1 MFVDT
6 NIIINIL
13 SEDYNPNILALV
25 EEKYKDGR
33 LFISAV
39 VLAEVIAFKDYDET
53 QVKLLTQTIKNTFK
67 IVLPDIEIFELAAD
81 IVRYQKQNTGKRFK
95 LTDAIIAATAIV
107 NNSPLLTLDKE
118 DFKNITN
125 LTFI

>member
-39 VLAEVIAFKDYDET
+39 VLAEVIAFKGYDEI

-67 IVLPDIEIFELAAD
+67 IVLPDIQIFELAAD